1 MDVTTLFIQLA
12 SGIAGSSLAVSGL
25 RGLSLGNVGNVLVG
39 LVGGGLGGQILGS
52 ALGTAR
58 MTARTGLDPGI
69 VISEI
74 AAGGLGGLML
84 LPIVGL
90 LHRALVK

>member
-1 MDVTTLFIQLA
+1 MDVTTLVIQLA
-12 SGIAGSSLAVSGL
+12 GGVAGSSLVAAGI
-25 RGLSLGNVGNVLVG
+25 RHLSLGDVGNVLVG

-58 MTARTGLDPGI
+58 MTARTGLDAGI

-74 AAGGLGGLML
+74 ASGALGGVTL
-84 LPIVGL
+84 LTIVGL
-90 LHRALVK
+90 LHRTFVK